1 MSNLLPLPDF
11 TSTLQRMDDL
21 SRNHLLYFRLEVGRI
36 LLEDLFGGDA
46 EAYLSRDHNKSTRF
60 AEFLR
65 QNGATLQELGLG
77 EQVLRACLTAHI
89 AVASLPAEVVRQL
102 VFSQVVE
109 LARVDDNATRLVLA
123 RATIDNRWSSK
134 QLRDAAL
141 AAAHN
146 RWIDAKP
153 EEPGLQPPE
162 AEEERPKRAPALGHV
177 VSRFE
182 RAAEQLDDLS
192 DQWTQVAGKRLSSG
206 QRARMQ
212 EALGRLKA
220 KIEGLEGALKG

>member
-1 MSNLLPLPDF
+1 MNDLSPDF
-11 TSTLQRMDDL
+11 QSTLQRMDDL

-46 EAYLSRDHNKSTRF
+46 EAYLSRDHHKNVRF

-65 QNGATLQELGLG
+65 QCGDRMRELGLG
-77 EQVLRACLTAHI
+77 EQVLRACLTAYI
-89 AVASLPAEVVRQL
+89 AVAGLPPEVVRQL

-109 LARVDDNATRLVLA
+109 LARVEDSATRLVLA
-123 RATIDNRWSSK
+123 RATIDNKWSSK

-141 AAAHN
+141 AAEQN

-153 EEPGLQPPE
+153 EVPGLQPPE
-162 AEEERPKRAPALGHV
+162 VTEVIPAKAPALGHV

-192 DQWTQVAGKRLSSG
+192 EQWAQVSGKKLSSG
-206 QRARMQ
+206 QRARME
-212 EALGRLKA
+212 EALGRLKG
-220 KIEGLEGALKG
+220 KIEALEGILRK